1 MTRILAISALLLFAV
16 GALGCVAVK
25 SPAVGL
31 WMDVSGP
38 IMSNGAI
45 GSREGRACARSIL
58 GIYATGDASIKAAAA
73 NGGVTKIASIDHEST
88 WYIVMGEYCTVVRG
102 S

>member
-1 MTRILAISALLLFAV
+1 MTRILTISALLFFAV
-16 GALGCVAVK
+16 GAMGCVSVS
-25 SPAVGL
+25 SPATGI

-45 GSREGRACARSIL
+45 GSREGRSCAQSIL
-58 GIYATGDASIKAAAA
+58 GIFASGDASIKAAAA

-88 WYIVMGEYCTVVRG
+88 WFIVMGEYCTVVRG